1 MKVVQINS
9 ECGRGSTGK
18 ISVAISELLNAK
30 GVENYIF
37 YSGNHKSDYS
47 NGIMISGKASIRIH
61 QILSR
66 ILGDQGFHSSF
77 STKRLVRRIKKIH
90 PDAILL
96 HNLHGYYL
104 NLEILCKFLSA
115 YKGKVYWTFHDC
127 WPFTGHCAHFTIN
140 NCEKW
145 KNECFEC
152 PRKKKYP
159 YSWFFDRSK
168 SLYQKKKSL
177 FNSINNLTVIVPS
190 EWLASKVR
198 DSFLS
203 DKPIQ
208 VINNGIDLDVFKPAE
223 STFRDKY
230 KIYDKKIILGV
241 ASVWSYEKGLDVF
254 NILAKE
260 LESSIYQIVLVG
272 TDGSIDRNL
281 SSNIISIHRTQ
292 NQEELAEIYSVADIF
307 INPTREDNYPSV
319 NMEAIACGT
328 PVITFDTGGCKEI
341 VNDDCGAVVNNNSM
355 DELIRTIVSITEN
368 SELIEE
374 QCIKNRYKF
383 DQNECFEKYIDLII
397 N

>member
-140 NCEKW
+140 NVKNGKMNVSSAQEKRNIHTAGFLIEVNHYI
-145 KNECFEC
+145 K
-152 PRKKKYP
+152 RKK
-159 YSWFFDRSK
+159 
-168 SLYQKKKSL
+168 
-177 FNSINNLTVIVPS
+177 V
-190 EWLASKVR
+190 
-198 DSFLS
+198 
-203 DKPIQ
+203 
-208 VINNGIDLDVFKPAE
+208 
-223 STFRDKY
+223 
-230 KIYDKKIILGV
+230 
-241 ASVWSYEKGLDVF
+241 
-254 NILAKE
+254 
-260 LESSIYQIVLVG
+260 
-272 TDGSIDRNL
+272 
-281 SSNIISIHRTQ
+281 
-292 NQEELAEIYSVADIF
+292 
-307 INPTREDNYPSV
+307 
-319 NMEAIACGT
+319 C
-328 PVITFDTGGCKEI
+328 
-341 VNDDCGAVVNNNSM
+341 
-355 DELIRTIVSITEN
+355 LIP
-368 SELIEE
+368 
-374 QCIKNRYKF
+374 
-383 DQNECFEKYIDLII
+383 
-397 N
+397 